1 MFLHFDF
8 ESVENYHDVDDEEE
22 DENFYDDDGD
32 ENFDDDDD
40 GDENFYDD
48 DVLDAAAELFEE
60 EGQIRGAIRLIIVD

>member
-8 ESVENYHDVDDEEE
+8 ESVENYHYDD
-22 DENFYDDDGD
+22 DDDDGD